1 MKQLISYSKLDH
13 EQQEEEEDYSVSEE
27 GKGFSR
33 LKEEVRKLQ

>member
-13 EQQEEEEDYSVSEE
+13 EQQQEEEYSVSEE